1 MKTKEE
7 LIFEEG
13 DKILMPIDENED
25 KKCYEI
31 NNIENWAECFYH
43 NKSGIIL
50 ERYKQL
56 MSRSENSKFFE
67 ALNYEY
73 GINNCPLD
81 INKAFEIY
89 KTAADKTP
97 DTLSMYRL
105 YRIYKK
111 DFEKFNLKKRN
122 LVLEKFYL
130 MKCYSYLLPIEK
142 TSMEKLG
149 MRFNVA
155 SELFYQIVDEHK
167 KIKEWY
173 YTFLDFLDKN
183 YEIYN
188 LKLVDILLIE
198 SIVTGKLLKIDRD
211 TYLEVLT
218 QLAEKGYV
226 EAIYNLATFDENQ
239 EKSFYLEKYKKL
251 YELNYYRSF
260 SDYVKY
266 LDYGK
271 EALNIVKKSL
281 LKGYYSHIRT
291 YKEIFF
297 MINKFE
303 DIFKLP
309 ELKSE
314 LMFII
319 GGLIDLIITDNL
331 EVLYEYF
338 YFRKISIKHFNFGNE
353 FNTNFDIYTKEILNY
368 LLKFLNGTNEEN
380 KKQMTKY
387 FVNKDFYDELYTK
400 IAKIYYIG
408 VSGIMEKNFNE
419 ALDKLNFVE
428 INNDFLYDKAFHF
441 LTVYKIKCKERKL
454 LKLKE
459 NDDPNVKEKIENLE
473 KELIKLEK
481 DLIQMNFNHFNL
493 ESIKKLPPSIF
504 FIISKFYSPSS
515 INNQDI
521 ILEYVFLNRA
531 SNAPLLR
538 LEEFEYDHFEEL
550 YLQSKAKKKLEEKNK
565 EEYYNKVKM
574 AKGAI
579 NVEGYGEDGSI
590 CPVCFTNKKS
600 VICLPCKH
608 FFCKYCLDKVLDK
621 AICPVCRAEIKITFD
636 IDLKKENLIKSILY
650 KSNK

>member
-1 MKTKEE
+1 MKTQEE
-7 LIFEEG
+7 TIFEEG
-13 DKILMPIDENED
+13 EKLFMPIDENED

-56 MSRSENSKFFE
+56 MSGSENNKFFE

-89 KTAADKTP
+89 KTAADTSP

-105 YRIYKK
+105 YRIYKT
-111 DFEKFNLKKRN
+111 DFEKFNLQKRN
-122 LVLEKFYL
+122 MILEKFYL
-130 MKCYSYLLPIEK
+130 MKCYSYLLPKEK
-142 TSMEKLG
+142 TSAVKLG
-149 MRFNVA
+149 MRFDIAV
-155 SELFYQIVDEHK
+155 ELFYQIVDENKDIK
-167 KIKEWY
+167 KWY
-173 YTFLDFLDKN
+173 ENYFDFLYKN
-183 YEIYN
+183 YELYK
-188 LKLVDILLIE
+188 LKKIDIIFIE
-198 SIVTGKLLKIDRD
+198 SVVTGKLLKLDRD
-211 TYLEVLT
+211 GYLEVLKA
-218 QLAEKGYV
+218 LEEKGYI
-226 EAIYNLATFDENQ
+226 EAIYNLATFDENH

-281 LKGYYSHIRT
+281 LKGYYSHIRS

-331 EVLYEYF
+331 EVLYEFF
-338 YFRKISIKHFNFGNE
+338 YFRKISIKHFNFGDE
-353 FNTNFDIYTKEILNY
+353 FKNNFDIYTKEILSY

-380 KKQMTKY
+380 KKQMKKY
-387 FVNKDFYDELYTK
+387 FVNDDFYQELYTK

-408 VSGIMEKNFNE
+408 VEGIMEKNYKE

-441 LTVYKIKCKERKL
+441 LTIYKIKCKERKL
-454 LKLKE
+454 LKLNE
-459 NDDPNVKEKIENLE
+459 NNDPNVKEKIENLE

-481 DLIQMNFNHFNL
+481 DLILMNFNHFNL

-504 FIISKFYSPSS
+504 FILSKFYSPSS
-515 INNQDI
+515 IANQDI
-521 ILEYVFLNRA
+521 ILEYVLLNRA

-565 EEYYNKVKM
+565 EEYYNQIKI

-579 NVEGYGEDGSI
+579 NVEGYGEDGTI

-608 FFCKYCLDKVLDK
+608 FFCNGCLEKVLDK

-636 IDLKKENLIKSILY
+636 INLKKENLIKSILY
-650 KSNK
+650 NSIK